1 MSTDFDFQRGVFHT
15 FRATTKIHLGK
26 FERDIFQDDVVE
38 YDGQTLKYGGEEFA
52 ISSLKAAVKLGWFVV
67 ESDNVSNYI
76 PQSADIKIRPAQSA
90 NQQRGEAMKVESVA
104 DEERVVGTV
113 GKMEVISDSATN
125 EDAKP
130 IGKIS
135 TPAKQS
141 ITLTDSSQASRM
153 ISQLDNTPPKKVT
166 LTEKTASGDVTETM
180 VGDELSEI
188 LPNASTSGKP
198 TATKTATT
206 TETATTDN
214 SKIVMVETPIGNIKW
229 DMSVHWTKRAST
241 IVEDYS
247 SNEQVL
253 NAILAVESKGVQKRV
268 KANMADS

>member
-1 MSTDFDFQRGVFHT
+1 MSTDFQFKRGEFHT

-26 FERDIFQDDVVE
+26 FERDIYQDDLVE
-38 YDGQTLKYGGEEFA
+38 YDGQTLRYGGEDLS
-52 ISSLKAAVKLGWFVV
+52 ISSLRAAIKLGWFVV

-76 PQSADIKIRPAQSA
+76 PQSAEIKIRPAQSA
-90 NQQRGEAMKVESVA
+90 NQQRGAAMKVESVA

-113 GKMEVISDSATN
+113 SKMQVISDKADN

-135 TPAKQS
+135 TPARQTT
-141 ITLTDSSQASRM
+141 TLTDSSQVSSM
-153 ISQLDNTPPKKVT
+153 INKLDNTPPKKVT
-166 LTEKTASGDVTETM
+166 LTAKTASGDVTEPM
-180 VGDELSEI
+180 AGDELSEI

-198 TATKTATT
+198 TATTTT
-206 TETATTDN
+206 TETTTTDN
-214 SKIVMVETPIGNIKW
+214 SKIVVVETPIGNINW
-229 DMSVHWTKRAST
+229 DMSVHWTKRASS

-247 SNEQVL
+247 SNTQVL
-253 NAILAVESKGVQKRV
+253 NAILAIESKGVQKRV